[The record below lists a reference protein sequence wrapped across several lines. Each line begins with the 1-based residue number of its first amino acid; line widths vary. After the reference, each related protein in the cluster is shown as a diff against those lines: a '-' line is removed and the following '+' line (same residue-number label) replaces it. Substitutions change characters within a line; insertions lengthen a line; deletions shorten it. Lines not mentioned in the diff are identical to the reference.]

1 MFRDLPI
8 NFNHDNL
15 MEYLSSHPNL
25 TLRSAIISN
34 KILDENN
41 RETKF
46 LNGEKMIYVQTD
58 FSPVFPKEATIGDVT
73 CRIWHYTQKQ
83 NCKRCNGNGH
93 RAYQTDLCDAYSP
106 ERPDTQIFWETSNP
120 LSNFFICRIRI
131 FGKLFNSSE
140 QCYQWC
146 KTRFIKR
153 SDLAEK
159 IMKCRTGKQ
168 VKTISNAIP
177 QGELQGWDSQKDQVM
192 NEILLAKINS
202 SYRFKKAL
210 LDSGTR
216 YLIEGTMDT
225 YWGIGQSAHYCKTTH
240 PDRRRGLNRLGEIL
254 MDIRFELVHGSQ
266 VTDVASNT
274 SFSSDSEPEE
284 SPSNQTS
291 CDMLPISD
299 LMASTPLRDSTDH
312 PPDIQPAHTSASS
325 FTSTLSLSI
334 TSPDDVTAVPDCD
347 ISEVP
352 KQNVASDSNHD
363 VTASP
368 DHDACATSDHDIT
381 VAPENDDNL
390 LPTSEHSTSLLP
402 NVVRLS
408 IVENCSAALAT
419 SFANELKLDRNDDA
433 EPDRNLDKTTKQTDV
448 QPVPRKRRII
458 SQCKIADPTKKKTLT
473 KNDSTS
479 KRGPMDSFLT
489 SRRKLSPEKEADT
502 DDSELKRTRSED
514 LNK

>member
-1 MFRDLPI
+1 MLI
-8 NFNHDNL
+8 IYEIKNL
-15 MEYLSSHPNL
+15 VSC
-25 TLRSAIISN
+25 I
-34 KILDENN
+34 
-41 RETKF
+41 
-46 LNGEKMIYVQTD
+46 
-58 FSPVFPKEATIGDVT
+58 
-73 CRIWHYTQKQ
+73 
-83 NCKRCNGNGH
+83 
-93 RAYQTDLCDAYSP
+93 LCDAYSP

-131 FGKLFNSSE
+131 FGKLFHSSE
-140 QCYQWC
+140 QDGAM
-146 KTRFIKR
+146 RFINR

-159 IMKCRTGKQ
+159 IMKCRTAKQ

-177 QGELQGWDSQKDQVM
+177 QGELQGWDSQKDQIM

-216 YLIEGTMDT
+216 YLIEGTMDK

-266 VTDVASNT
+266 VNDGASDT

-284 SPSNQTS
+284 SSDQTP
-291 CDMLPISD
+291 CDMLPKSN
-299 LMASTPLRDSTDH
+299 LMTSTPQKDSTNH
-312 PPDIQPAHTSASS
+312 PPDIQPVHTSDNS
-325 FTSTLSLSI
+325 FTSTLCLSI

-352 KQNVASDSNHD
+352 NQNVASDSNHD
-363 VTASP
+363 VTASL
-368 DHDACATSDHDIT
+368 DHDECATSDHDIT

-419 SFANELKLDRNDDA
+419 SFANELKHDRNDDA
-433 EPDRNLDKTTKQTDV
+433 ESDRNFDKTTKKTDV
-448 QPVPRKRRII
+448 QPVPRTRRII
-458 SQCKIADPTKKKTLT
+458 SQCKIADPTKKKTMI
-473 KNDSTS
+473 KNNDSTS

-502 DDSELKRTRSED
+502 DDGELKRTRSED